1 MTIDRISL
9 ASQTQG
15 VGSPVGDDDDDDGGD
30 EYEEYD
36 DEARG
41 KIPSVS
47 SRRAILPSTII
58 FRFLSLDA
66 SVVEGDDDKPPLPPP
81 RQKLVITMQTV
92 ARTRLTLVGLH
103 NGFVVVVLSP
113 LSSLR
118 LLFP

>member
-1 MTIDRISL
+1 MTIDRINL

-15 VGSPVGDDDDDDGGD
+15 VGSPVDDDDDD

-47 SRRAILPSTII
+47 SRRAI

-66 SVVEGDDDKPPLPPP
+66 SVVEGDDDKPPLPQP
-81 RQKLVITMQTV
+81 RQKLVITM
-92 ARTRLTLVGLH
+92 
-103 NGFVVVVLSP
+103 
-113 LSSLR
+113 
-118 LLFP
+118 